1 MLPHTCDFATGL
13 YYGSRSFADLN
24 WTELVVQVLQF
35 KAAVVYRDVV
45 IKTLVEHADQKQQ

>member
-1 MLPHTCDFATGL
+1 MLPHTCDFAAGL